1 MSMIEVRV
9 YNASMDFA
17 GVIDNYSS
25 LQWVR
30 KYTEPGSFELHCPI
44 TPNNLQLLKRD
55 NLVWKKGAK
64 EAGVIEDLKLEET
77 AKKAEI
83 TVKGRFLS
91 SYLDRRLI
99 RPFYECY
106 GKNAETVIRELY
118 TNAAPI
124 PQVELGTVQGYAEKV
139 SFQATYQNLLAK
151 IEEICAG
158 METGFRFRPDFVNK
172 KIYFELY
179 RGLDHSLTQS
189 DRERVIFSDSFANLD
204 STTYEENEQVYK
216 NVCYVGG
223 QGEGSDRTIVE
234 VGATDSTG
242 LDRRES
248 FLSATDVR
256 KDTISDAQY
265 QEALKQRGNAALTNA
280 IMASSFDATV
290 NPNGNF
296 RYLEDY
302 DLGDIVTVQKEAYG
316 ITQNLRITEISEVYE
331 NGIYKIEPKFGEGLT
346 VKNLLGTM
354 TSTGG
359 GGVSVSGASKH
370 ASEVITISASD
381 AHTAVAINGTT
392 YQKYAK
398 TMVNAYQWDAVDIN
412 AYPSG
417 SNQAPTD
424 TELANFQLIKFFGV
438 DDAGGKAINL
448 YCTKAVSSSFAILVT
463 GVVYG

>member
-1 MSMIEVRV
+1 MIEVRV

-25 LQWVR
+25 LQWAR

-44 TPNNLQLLKRD
+44 THNNLQLLKRD

-83 TVKGRFLS
+83 IAKGRFLS

-118 TNAAPI
+118 TNAVPI
-124 PQVELGTVQGYAEKV
+124 PQVELGTVQGYTEKV

-151 IEEICAG
+151 VEEICAG
-158 METGFRFRPDFVNK
+158 MATGFRFRPDFVNK
-172 KIYFELY
+172 KIVFELY
-179 RGLDHSLTQS
+179 RGLDHSITQS

-256 KDTISDAQY
+256 NDSISDSQY
-265 QEALKQRGNAALTNA
+265 QDALKQRGNAALTNA

-296 RYLEDY
+296 KYLTDY
-302 DLGDIVTVQKEAYG
+302 DLGDVVTVQKEAYG

-346 VKNLLGTM
+346 VKNLLGAM
-354 TSTGG
+354 TSAGS

-370 ASEVITISASD
+370 ASETITVSASD
-381 AHTAVAINGTT
+381 THTAVTINGTS
-392 YQKYAK
+392 YQKYTK
-398 TMVNAYQWDAVDIN
+398 TLANAYQWDTVDVS
-412 AYPSG
+412 AYPTG
-417 SNQAPTD
+417 SNQVPTD
-424 TELANFQLIKFFGV
+424 TELANFQLIKYFGA
-438 DDAGGKAINL
+438 DDSGGKAINF
-448 YCTKAVSSSFAILVT
+448 YCTQAVSSGFAILIT
-463 GVVYG
+463 GVAYG

>member
-64 EAGVIEDLKLEET
+64 EAGVIEDIKIEET

-83 TVKGRFLS
+83 TAKGRFLS
-91 SYLDRRLI
+91 SYMDRRLI
-99 RPFYECY
+99 RPFYACY
-106 GKNAETVIRELY
+106 GKKAELAIREIY
-118 TNAAPI
+118 SNAVSI
-124 PQVELGTVQGYAEKV
+124 PLVELGAAQGYTETV
-139 SFQATYQNLLAK
+139 TFQATYQNLLTK

-158 METGFRFRPDFVNK
+158 MATGFRFRPDFVNK
-172 KIYFELY
+172 KIVFELY
-179 RGLDHSLTQS
+179 RGLDHSITQS
-189 DRERVIFSDSFANLD
+189 DRERVIFSDGFANLD
-204 STTYEENEQVYK
+204 SATYEENDQVYK
-216 NVCYVGG
+216 NICYVGG
-223 QGEGSDRTIVE
+223 QGEGSDRTIVA

-242 LDRRES
+242 LERRES

-256 KDTISDAQY
+256 NDNISDSQY
-265 QEALKQRGNAALTNA
+265 REALKQRGNAALANT
-280 IMASSFDATV
+280 ILASSFDASV
-290 NPNGNF
+290 NPDGNF
-296 RYLEDY
+296 KYLEDY

-316 ITQNLRITEISEVYE
+316 VTQNLRITEISEVYE
-331 NGIYKIEPKFGEGLT
+331 NGIYKIEPKFGEGMT

-354 TSTGG
+354 TSSG
-359 GGVSVSGASKH
+359 GGVSVGGSKH
-370 ASEVITISASD
+370 ASETITISSSD
-381 AHTAVAINGTT
+381 AHTSETINGVG
-392 YQKYAK
+392 YQKYSK
-398 TMVNAYQWDAVDIN
+398 TMANAYQWDTVDVS
-412 AYPSG
+412 AYPTG

-424 TELANFQLIKFFGV
+424 AELANFQLIKFFGV
-438 DDAGGKAINL
+438 DDSGGKTINL
-448 YCTKAVSSSFAILVT
+448 YCTKAISSSFAILVT